1 MVSYRPPGSV
11 RRAVRSSA
19 TSPERSAGPTRP
31 RAIDPPC
38 GIRDSISG
46 DLWGLGGGVQ
56 YHHVV
61 AAGWLVLVVRPF
73 GAPSSRVAWMN
84 HQPLPMPLSDTCCQ
98 SASAAARVNTV
109 GRGLSQG
116 QRHVAVLLRPRSA
129 RSGGWATRWDS
140 WPRVARAA
148 RTAGG
153 GARGFQHPAT
163 ATGQSGGGRRCVKRK
178 PYAAAAYASF
188 GRLAVTTSGAG
199 TGSGSACGTR
209 TDARCSP
216 PCVRPAAACLS
227 LERCG
232 CSSSSSRGPPAPRS
246 YSRTATHRSKLR
258 PVTTKR
264 ASTSSLEPHVISI
277 YQSVLT
283 RRLAPRTLREHVGF
297 STSINPKGID
307 QQSDASYT
315 LVNR

>member
-1 MVSYRPPGSV
+1 MSRCCCDHEALAPVGGRRDFGEARPGRDPRVS
-11 RRAVRSSA
+11 
-19 TSPERSAGPTRP
+19 E
-31 RAIDPPC
+31 
-38 GIRDSISG
+38 
-46 DLWGLGGGVQ
+46 Q
-56 YHHVV
+56 
-61 AAGWLVLVVRPF
+61 
-73 GAPSSRVAWMN
+73 
-84 HQPLPMPLSDTCCQ
+84 
-98 SASAAARVNTV
+98 
-109 GRGLSQG
+109 
-116 QRHVAVLLRPRSA
+116 
-129 RSGGWATRWDS
+129 
-140 WPRVARAA
+140 RVARAGLAA
-148 RTAGG
+148 RGTAGG

-163 ATGQSGGGRRCVKRK
+163 GQSGGGGRCGKRK
-178 PYAAAAYASF
+178 PYAAAAHASF
-188 GRLAVTTSGAG
+188 GRLTVTTSGAG